1 MSELHYALIGLA
13 VALLLALYV
22 YNKWQERRALKRL
35 TESLNNGVG
44 DPLLDPATPAPVQV
58 AAARFGAARIEPT
71 LALPDDGSVPTPTPG
86 SATAPVVEWVEDPLL
101 DAVLELRCAHAVDG
115 VTVID
120 AAGRLAQLGL
130 PLPALL
136 VAWDARSQQWVKP
149 DRFGYY
155 TELLVATQ
163 LAHRRLALDEV
174 QAARF
179 VAAAQQVAL
188 ELEADCDPPPV
199 KQIVEQAQQLDA
211 LCAKFDVKL
220 GLSLE
225 AGDPPWDGARLTAAI
240 AQAGLTGAGAGAWVK
255 RDAQGRALFSLT
267 SESLLADRLLLEL
280 DVPLVPQAAQPLRQM
295 AAAAAMLAAALR
307 ARIVDDAG
315 RPIDAGAIE
324 AIDAQLATLY
334 EAMRGAGLDAGSAR
348 ALRLYGA
355 STAAS

>member
-13 VALLLALYV
+13 VALLLALYA
-22 YNKWQERRALKRL
+22 YNKWQERRALKQL
-35 TESLNNGVG
+35 SESLKSGVG
-44 DPLLDPATPAPVQV
+44 DALLDPAPKTPPAP
-58 AAARFGAARIEPT
+58 ARPGAARIEPR
-71 LALPDDGSVPTPTPG
+71 LELPDDD
-86 SATAPVVEWVEDPLL
+86 ATASEAPEPPAAPVVEWVEDPLL

-120 AAGRLAQLGL
+120 AGGRLAQLGL

-163 LAHRRLALDEV
+163 LAHRRHVLDEV

-188 ELEADCDPPPV
+188 ALEADCDPPPV
-199 KQIVEQAQQLDA
+199 KQMAEQAQQLDA

-220 GLSLE
+220 GLTVE
-225 AGDPPWDGARLTAAI
+225 AGDAPWDGARLAAAV
-240 AQAGLTGAGAGAWVK
+240 AQAGLTAAGAGVWVK
-255 RDAQGRALFSLT
+255 RDTDGRALYSLT

-280 DVPLVPQAAQPLRQM
+280 DVPLVPQPAQPLRQM
-295 AAAAAMLAAALR
+295 AAAAQTLAAALQ

-315 RPIDAGAIE
+315 RPIDAGAID
-324 AIDAQLATLY
+324 AIDQQLAALY
-334 EAMRGAGLDAGSAR
+334 EAMRGAGIEAGSVR
-348 ALRLYGA
+348 AQRLYGA
-355 STAAS
+355 PESRP